1 MPHRAA
7 RQGIGW
13 IRSGGQ
19 AAEVLDEV
27 VDFESEEDEE
37 DVDDVDEEV
46 DEDEDVDEEVDED
59 EDVDEEDFDEVG
71 VLLDDEP
78 RLSLR

>member
-13 IRSGGQ
+13 IGSGGQ

-37 DVDDVDEEV
+37 DVDDVEVDDEV
-46 DEDEDVDEEVDED
+46 DE
-59 EDVDEEDFDEVG
+59 DEEDFDEAG

>member
-46 DEDEDVDEEVDED
+46 DEG
-59 EDVDEEDFDEVG
+59 EEDFDEAD